1 MSAHVYHFTTTEYLP
16 LILESRKLIPNR
28 DKFGVEDGKIFPSTT
43 LLWASIHARGDW
55 SIPSIVNHAW
65 GGNEGEF
72 ELGFVHLVRFTLRA
86 ADFEPWSKVIVRCSK
101 WSPKQIKHV
110 KSFPAARTWR
120 CRTTPLEMERWLR
133 VEIRPYRGPWQPY
146 DYRNPDPVMVA
157 AVRSYLAG
165 QARQPDY
172 ECPQCGGTIKAID
185 VSGDDDIE
193 CSCCGWEGER
203 QDCKLCRELFD
214 SDALT
219 S

>member
-1 MSAHVYHFTTTEYLP
+1 MTGKHKVYHFTNTAHLP
-16 LILESRKLIPNR
+16 LIMASRQLVPTSEIN
-28 DKFGVEDGKIFPSTT
+28 FPSFD
-43 LLWASIHARGDW
+43 LLWATTKARGDLTVPAVFHRRYEW
-55 SIPSIVNHAW
+55 DHTW
-65 GGNEGEF
+65 ECD
-72 ELGFVHLVRFTLRA
+72 FVRLVRFTLRA
-86 ADFEPWSKVIVRCSK
+86 EDFETWLEIATRCSQWTPELIELMK
-101 WSPKQIKHV
+101 DVAS
-110 KSFPAARTWR
+110 SRGSSYRSWR
-120 CRTTPLEMERWLR
+120 CRTEPLALERWLA
-133 VEIRPYRGPWQPY
+133 VETKAYRGPWQPY